1 MHVHGT
7 VRRTTAV
14 LFFALLGGG
23 GGGGKRGDFAYAVE
37 NVEAIVAAAASSRRD
52 GPA

>member
-14 LFFALLGGG
+14 LFFALLG